1 MNFKP
6 YLRPALFAVLC
17 VSVLFC
23 LAGFDGCTQADDQ
36 TAMKID
42 ALTEE
47 LAQIRQILEQDQHEV
62 NAGTLDETLTA
73 QLETMEETLTAQ
85 LETISKTLADNQAQI
100 QELSHRAD
108 QSATVRQ
115 EMEAMVRQYNAVKAE
130 LQEAS
135 ATIEQQQS
143 ELTHQAQKIAA
154 LETKNEQLL
163 GQLEPAAPEST
174 EQTEPTTAKV
184 GFPAV
189 EGFRD

>member
-62 NAGTLDETLTA
+62 NAGTL
-73 QLETMEETLTAQ
+73 EETLTAQ

-184 GFPAV
+184 GFPTV